1 MVSTAAP
8 LRTQDQDKPGSHESQ
23 EERRR
28 FPRVKAPIFF
38 QIPRLRD
45 EHRPVLDVSLGGLR
59 VYSDD
64 GFQVGERFQ
73 LELLLPPDGTEISAL
88 AQVAWVERL
97 PPDSPARYD
106 VGFELLI
113 VDDDGLRLLG
123 RALEGAPPV

>member
-1 MVSTAAP
+1 MSVFT
-8 LRTQDQDKPGSHESQ
+8 RTVPAGIHENP
-23 EERRR
+23 EDRRR
-28 FPRVKAPIFF
+28 FPRVRAPIFF

-64 GFQVGERFQ
+64 AFTLGERFQ
-73 LELLLPPDGTEISAL
+73 LELLLPPNGTEISAL
-88 AQVAWVERL
+88 AQVAWIEAL
-97 PPDSPARYD
+97 PPGAPARFD

-123 RALEGAPPV
+123 RALEAASAA